1 MIDQLN
7 KLIAD
12 AEFSIAFQER
22 EIITHKLNL
31 EVSPDSSWEKSML
44 EISQEKY
51 EQAKHRLARLTEKLA
66 EVQTPEAN
74 EVNRL
79 EVIDNTGRVLVK
91 YGVNVKLDYQDNGQ
105 TLKLFLS

>member
-12 AEFSIAFQER
+12 AQFDISFQER
-22 EIITHKLNL
+22 EIIKRKLNL
-31 EVSPDSSWEKSML
+31 EVSPDCTWEQGML
-44 EISQEKY
+44 KTSQEKD